1 MAEEGMDEEKLEL
14 LLNELMRKEKRDE
27 LWRKELRR
35 EFEVGVAIA
44 RKQEKETLIR
54 VDGIS

>member
-1 MAEEGMDEEKLEL
+1 MAEEGMDEEKLVL

-44 RKQEKETLIR
+44 KP
-54 VDGIS
+54 